1 MARTVRTTLEVVNYR
16 THKVSVPD
24 MPRSSRACEAWEL
37 LFDLLMR
44 QRTRLPQVAAE
55 FELSEPQCHVLRLM
69 EPGAGVPMR
78 RLVERLGC
86 DASNVTGIV
95 DRLEARGL
103 VERTACPHDRRVRMV
118 RLTRHG
124 AEIRAQMVARMA
136 EPPAPIADL
145 AADDLAALC
154 TILRRALR

>member
-1 MARTVRTTLEVVNYR
+1 
-16 THKVSVPD
+16 

-103 VERTACPHDRRVRMV
+103 VERTACPHDRRIRMV
-118 RLTRHG
+118 RLTPRG
-124 AEIRAQMVARMA
+124 AEIRARIVAGWPS
-136 EPPAPIADL
+136 PPSPL
-145 AADDLAALC
+145 RGLPADDLAALC
-154 TILRRALR
+154 AILRRALR

>member
-1 MARTVRTTLEVVNYR
+1 MGPEVRTTLEVVNHR
-16 THKVSVPD
+16 TYQVSVPD

-103 VERTACPHDRRVRMV
+103 VQRTACPHDRRVRMV
-118 RLTRHG
+118 RLTARG
-124 AEIRAQMVARMA
+124 AEIRARVVARMA
-136 EPPAPIADL
+136 EPPAPIAGL
-145 AADDLAALC
+145 PADDLAALC
-154 TILRRALR
+154 AILRRALR

>member
-1 MARTVRTTLEVVNYR
+1 
-16 THKVSVPD
+16 
-24 MPRSSRACEAWEL
+24 MPRTSRACEAWEL

-55 FELSEPQCHVLRLM
+55 FELSEPQCHVLRLV

-78 RLVERLGC
+78 TVVERLGC

-103 VERTACPHDRRVRMV
+103 VERTACAHDRRVRML
-118 RLTRHG
+118 RLTPRG
-124 AEIRAQMVARMA
+124 AQMRARIVAKMN
-136 EPPAPIADL
+136 EPPEPIAGL
-145 AADDLAALC
+145 PADDLAALC
-154 TILRRALR
+154 AILRRALGGDR

>member
-1 MARTVRTTLEVVNYR
+1 
-16 THKVSVPD
+16 
-24 MPRSSRACEAWEL
+24 MPRPSRACEAWEL

-55 FELSEPQCHVLRLM
+55 FELSEPQCHLLRLM

-103 VERTACPHDRRVRMV
+103 VERTACLQDRRVRMV
-118 RLTRHG
+118 RLTPRG
-124 AEIRAQMVARMA
+124 AQIRARIVARMA
-136 EPPAPIADL
+136 EPPEPIAGL
-145 AADDLAALC
+145 PADDLAALC
-154 TILRRALR
+154 AILRRALR